1 MEEASFYLCI
11 QHQQITN
18 FRGQPFLSSVSGS
31 RLAGDPRPLKA
42 PGIKDILFAVALRK
56 LRLRFLPSLFLSL
69 LFSFPISLT
78 YTTQLHT
85 STLASFPLPF
95 LPAPSPW
102 PRGKPH
108 PSLPWPCAPL
118 DLSTWSFLDTTRP
131 HSTMAP
137 PPRLRILSGK
147 SSLLSPFAMG
157 RPRLRVCAVGGNAI
171 SAFLSWRLQAT
182 TSCDVTLVWKSEAVS
197 QYGVSFKYVSTSAS
211 VKSPLRRRAFTHR
224 SYLQIKSIR

>member
-1 MEEASFYLCI
+1 M
-11 QHQQITN
+11 
-18 FRGQPFLSSVSGS
+18 
-31 RLAGDPRPLKA
+31 KA

-85 STLASFPLPF
+85 STLATFPLPF

-118 DLSTWSFLDTTRP
+118 DLSTWSFLETTV
-131 HSTMAP
+131 HI
-137 PPRLRILSGK
+137 RLWLLLHVYASCLV
-147 SSLLSPFAMG
+147 SPSLLSPFAMG

-182 TSCDVTLVWKSEAVS
+182 TSCDVTLVWKSGFEAVS

-211 VKSPLRRRAFTHR
+211 VNSPYRKRAFHSSLLSTDQKH
-224 SYLQIKSIR
+224 SVMNDSSPVMV